1 MKSLSKGIAR
11 STIRWCLALTLVV
24 NTSVWLASDSAAQ
37 EDEGQ
42 NLGDLETQET
52 ASMREST
59 YKELAKAQDAAEA
72 ERYGEATQ
80 VLDKLSKTELN
91 NYERSQLLNLYA
103 YVYYAQDNIPR
114 AITTYEQL
122 LQQPELPEAL
132 ETSTTYTL
140 SQLYF
145 MQEDWQRSIAM
156 LERWMQLTDK
166 ENKTAYEMMAQAY
179 YQLGQYDKALTPA
192 WKVVELTQAA
202 GEPVKE
208 QSYLLLRVLNY
219 ELKRYP
225 QVVDILE
232 ELIRLYPKKQYW
244 IQLASM
250 YGEMDDQRKQLNVLE
265 LAYLQGYL
273 TSETELLT
281 LTSLMLNNEL
291 YFRAAKILEKG
302 LGDGV
307 ISSDLEHWRLLAQAW
322 TMAQENEKAIPAL
335 KRAVALSTDGRLD
348 LILAQTYMNLER
360 WEDAVQAA
368 RQALQKGS
376 LTRPDQAQIM
386 IGQALFELERF
397 DEARTAFQAAQSDR
411 RSRQLAAQWLN
422 YIDSEEDRRA
432 QLESALESPQ

>member
-80 VLDKLSKTELN
+80 VLDKLSETELN

-122 LQQPELPEAL
+122 LKQPELPEAL

-250 YGEMDDQRKQLNVLE
+250 YGELDDQRKQLNVLE

-368 RQALQKGS
+368 RQALQKGG